1 MARIAALSGEAQP
14 GARRT
19 KIESNVVVLRSAD
32 PVEKI
37 AVSFAFAQSVK
48 LSALETALEQ
58 TIEEVRALPE
68 QLARHGR
75 GRAEIQPRSSR
86 DPAEIQPRVPEQL
99 GVARVAAALSP
110 PRDD

>member
-1 MARIAALSGEAQP
+1 M
-14 GARRT
+14 
-19 KIESNVVVLRSAD
+19 VLRSAD

-86 DPAEIQPRVPEQL
+86 ECPSSWAWHGWRQQH
-99 GVARVAAALSP
+99 SP
-110 PRDD
+110 PRED